1 MASHGAS
8 VGRAAKAGEGK
19 VGDGVNARTPV
30 GYDSTGF
37 LFLVSAFSLRG
48 IGPALLFCLVAL
60 GDGSVMLHNGVA
72 YLMPR
77 LFRDVGSLS
86 RGC

>member
-37 LFLVSAFSLRG
+37 LFLVSAFPLRG
-48 IGPALLFCLVAL
+48 YGAGTIFSGPRFWRVATCYVTRPL
-60 GDGSVMLHNGVA
+60 
-72 YLMPR
+72 
-77 LFRDVGSLS
+77 
-86 RGC
+86 